1 MTVEQS
7 LGFFKKNVSRM
18 SFLPLITS
26 VARNLLGFVNF
37 IHKHEQLNFFNI
49 SNVNFKKKNAYLFF
63 FSRSF
68 YIQKQSLEVFLKKI
82 YPYKF
87 FKLHTKTSVLE
98 SLFLIKL
105 QASSLIK
112 LQA

>member
-7 LGFFKKNVSRM
+7 FGFFKKNVSRM

-26 VARNLLGFVNF
+26 VARKLLEFVNF
-37 IHKHEQLNFFNI
+37 IHKHEQLNLFSI
-49 SNVNFKKKNAYLFF
+49 SNVNFKKNAYLFF

-68 YIQKQSLEVFLKKI
+68 YIQKQSREVFLKKI

-87 FKLHTKTSVLE
+87 FKLHTKTPVLE

>member
-49 SNVNFKKKNAYLFF
+49 SNVNFKKKMLIF
-63 FSRSF
+63 FSLVGHFIFRS
-68 YIQKQSLEVFLKKI
+68 S
-82 YPYKF
+82 
-87 FKLHTKTSVLE
+87 HRRCS
-98 SLFLIKL
+98 
-105 QASSLIK
+105 
-112 LQA
+112 

>member
-26 VARNLLGFVNF
+26 VARKLLEFVNF
-37 IHKHEQLNFFNI
+37 IHKHEQLNLFSI
-49 SNVNFKKKNAYLFF
+49 SNVNFKKNAYLFF

-68 YIQKQSLEVFLKKI
+68 YIQKQSREVFLKKI
-82 YPYKF
+82 Y
-87 FKLHTKTSVLE
+87 
-98 SLFLIKL
+98 LINFSNFTRKRL
-105 QASSLIK
+105 C
-112 LQA
+112 